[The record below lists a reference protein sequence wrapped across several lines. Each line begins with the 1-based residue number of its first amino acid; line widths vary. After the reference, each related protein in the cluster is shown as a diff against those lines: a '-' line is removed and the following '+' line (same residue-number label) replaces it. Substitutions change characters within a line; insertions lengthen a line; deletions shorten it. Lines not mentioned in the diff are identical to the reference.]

1 MAGPTVAIIAM
12 GEMGAGLAARLTT
25 RGARVRTSLAGRS
38 EASAVRAKAAGAE
51 AVGDDRELLEGA
63 DFVLS
68 VVPPGEARNL
78 AKRLAPGLQ
87 AVPRK
92 PVYVDCNAVS
102 PNTAREVAAI
112 VAPTG
117 APFADGGIVG
127 SPPKGDDAGPRVYV
141 SGPAAETAMAL
152 RANGLDVRLLPGD
165 LTAASALKLSYASL
179 TKGLVALGV
188 DMILSARRAGVDDAL
203 MKELT
208 ASQPQV
214 LAWLARQVP
223 RMYPKAYRWV
233 AEMEEIAQYHEGM
246 PDDGGIHA
254 SAARLYEGLAE
265 AVQHR
270 GERGN
275 AIGALEAFL
284 AKRGPS

>member
-1 MAGPTVAIIAM
+1 MAGPTVVIVAM
-12 GEMGAGLAARLTT
+12 GEMGAGLAARLTA

-38 EASAVRAKAAGAE
+38 AASAARAKAAGVE
-51 AVGDDRELLEGA
+51 AMDSDRDLLDGA

-68 VVPPGEARNL
+68 VVPPGEARAL
-78 AKRLAPGLQ
+78 AKRLAPALQ
-87 AVPRK
+87 AVARK
-92 PVYVDCNAVS
+92 PAYVDCNAVS
-102 PNTAREVAAI
+102 PKTAREVAEI

-127 SPPKGDDAGPRVYV
+127 GPPKGDDAGPRIYV
-141 SGPAAETAMAL
+141 SGPAAEAVTAL
-152 RANGLDVRLLPGD
+152 RANGLDVRVVPGE
-165 LTAASALKLSYASL
+165 LSAASALKLSYASL

-203 MKELT
+203 MKELA

-233 AEMEEIAQYHEGM
+233 AEMQEIAQYYEDM
-246 PDDGGIHA
+246 PDDGGIHE
-254 SAARLYEGLAE
+254 SAARMYEQLAE
-265 AVQHR
+265 AAQHR

-275 AIGALEAFL
+275 PIGALDAFL
-284 AKRGPS
+284 AKRNPG

>member
-1 MAGPTVAIIAM
+1 MAGPTLAIIAM
-12 GEMGAGLAARLTT
+12 GEMGAGLAARLTS
-25 RGARVRTSLAGRS
+25 RGARVRTSLTGRS
-38 EASAVRAKAAGAE
+38 EASAARAKAAGVE
-51 AVGDDRELLEGA
+51 AVDSDRDLLDGA
-63 DFVLS
+63 AFVLS

-78 AKRLAPGLQ
+78 AKRLAPALQ

-102 PNTAREVAAI
+102 PKTAREVAAI

-117 APFADGGIVG
+117 APFTDGGIVG
-127 SPPKGDDAGPRVYV
+127 SPPKGDDAGPRIYV

-152 RANGLDVRLLPGD
+152 RAHGLDMRLLPGD

-233 AEMEEIAQYHEGM
+233 AEMEEIAQYYEGM
-246 PDDGGIHA
+246 PDDGGMHE

-265 AVQHR
+265 AAGHR

-284 AKRGPS
+284 AKRDPG